1 MSHRPRGPIA
11 FALAAL
17 AAALVLA
24 ACSTTTN
31 GIDAAGTPIP
41 ETTTAAPTPS
51 ETATNT
57 AFTPD
62 PSLAPCP
69 KVVTKAPVDN
79 GMPATDLPCLGKGP
93 NVDLASLRGIPT
105 VVNVWASWCGPCR
118 QEAPALEAA
127 HKALG
132 DKVRFMGVDISDEA
146 KSAQLFMQ
154 AFKVTYP
161 SAFDKSASVRG
172 PLSVIG
178 PPVTYFVG
186 PTGVILLK
194 ANGGLTS
201 TQQVLDDVRQAFG
214 ITP

>member
-1 MSHRPRGPIA
+1 MSGLRVSLALTAIA
-11 FALAAL
+11 AT
-17 AAALVLA
+17 LVLA
-24 ACSTTTN
+24 GCTTTTN

-41 ETTTAAPTPS
+41 EATTAAPTPS
-51 ETATNT
+51 ATATDT
-57 AFTPD
+57 AFKPD
-62 PSLAPCP
+62 ASLAPCP
-69 KVVTKAPVDN
+69 KVATKPKVDN
-79 GMPATDLPCLGKGP
+79 GMPVTDLPCLGTGP

-132 DKVRFMGVDISDEA
+132 NKVRFMGVDISDDA

-154 AFKVTYP
+154 AFKTTYP
-161 SAFDKSASVRG
+161 SAFDKAAVVRA
-172 PLSVIG
+172 PLNVIG